1 MGRIAV
7 SDELNKQVKQHLC
20 RQWSDLLSLLQDADA
35 AKHAVGYER
44 LLADILELHS
54 FIGRPTAPLW
64 GLTASESD
72 R

>member
-7 SDELNKQVKQHLC
+7 SDELNKQHLC
-20 RQWSDLLSLLQDADA
+20 RQWSELLSLLQDADA

-54 FIGRPTAPLW
+54 LIHW
-64 GLTASESD
+64 
-72 R
+72 